1 MAEGRDTMKPKAPKR
16 RSPLEPDPEPHG
28 GKTRPPDAPLD
39 PVLDESFREVQPPG
53 FKDHPH
59 SAIEA
64 ADVDVEDTIG
74 GE

>member
-1 MAEGRDTMKPKAPKR
+1 MKPKAPKP
-16 RSPLEPDPEPHG
+16 RSPMEADPEPHG

-39 PVLDESFREVQPPG
+39 PVLSESYREVQPPG
-53 FKDHPH
+53 FKDHPR

-64 ADVDVEDTIG
+64 VDDDVDDTIG